1 MEVHTLSEPRPGISS
16 FFEELHDIP
25 APADGTRS
33 LPGTP
38 HSLRRRVDGA
48 PKATHITLDVL
59 YSNGRVS
66 TLLSTKARVQGG
78 SLTTSIPA
86 EVARRLGVSAGTDLF
101 WVEDGQGGYRVY
113 PGGDKGR
120 RILEAHEEAISD
132 YRDVFREL
140 AR

>member
-1 MEVHTLSEPRPGISS
+1 M
-16 FFEELHDIP
+16 
-25 APADGTRS
+25 
-33 LPGTP
+33 
-38 HSLRRRVDGA
+38 
-48 PKATHITLDVL
+48 
-59 YSNGRVS
+59 
-66 TLLSTKARVQGG
+66 LLSTKARAQGG

-113 PGGDKGR
+113 PGGDKTR

-140 AR
+140 AK

>member
-1 MEVHTLSEPRPGISS
+1 M
-16 FFEELHDIP
+16 
-25 APADGTRS
+25 
-33 LPGTP
+33 
-38 HSLRRRVDGA
+38 
-48 PKATHITLDVL
+48 
-59 YSNGRVS
+59 
-66 TLLSTKARVQGG
+66 LLSTKARAQGG

-113 PGGDKGR
+113 PGGDKTR
-120 RILEAHEEAISD
+120 RLLEAHEEAISE